1 MNVIMPNGASGFYPA
16 PTNHI
21 HEDPT
26 PLDQA
31 VYIPSVGP
39 GYAMAAHARNW
50 ARALPEGVGDGDL
63 NFLDP
68 ANPLFRISHAMSSA
82 GLAYRQKQ
90 PCIIQTRDRS

>member
-39 GYAMAAHARNW
+39 G
-50 ARALPEGVGDGDL
+50 
-63 NFLDP
+63 
-68 ANPLFRISHAMSSA
+68 
-82 GLAYRQKQ
+82 
-90 PCIIQTRDRS
+90 